1 MKEFIA
7 FLILIIFVLSGCVEL
22 VDRTKEYP
30 IDEPLVKQ
38 KAQTGIIEP
47 PLDKEINGYSEKKI
61 CPVCGRKFSDAIDY
75 CPYDGAEVK
84 PIGNN
89 NNK

>member
-7 FLILIIFVLSGCVEL
+7 FLILITFVLSGCVEL

-47 PLDKEINGYSEKKI
+47 KPEEEINGYLEKKI
-61 CPVCGRKFSDAIDY
+61 CPVCGRKFADDIDY

-84 PIGNN
+84 LLGSND
-89 NNK
+89 NK